1 MLLFQF
7 EGIAEQWL
15 SMDDFTNMWEW
26 CHHPQLAGDQA
37 PARAS
42 RAA

>member
-15 SMDDFTNMWEW
+15 SDDDWANFRDWGVT
-26 CHHPQLAGDQA
+26 PT
-37 PARAS
+37 S
-42 RAA
+42 TT